1 FNSAD
6 FLPNNRVI
14 FNIKGNNYRLVV
26 QVVYQAGMVIVE
38 RVGTHA
44 EYDKWRLK

>member
-1 FNSAD
+1 
-6 FLPNNRVI
+6 
-14 FNIKGNNYRLVV
+14 
-26 QVVYQAGMVIVE
+26 MVIVE

>member
-1 FNSAD
+1 
-6 FLPNNRVI
+6 PNNRVI